1 MQPATNGFAGLRLL
15 AAVPRCY
22 LTTGRPIS
30 FGAKT

>member
-15 AAVPRCY
+15 AAVAHCY
-22 LTTGRPIS
+22 LAPGRPLS

>member
-15 AAVPRCY
+15 VAVPSCY
-22 LTTGRPIS
+22 IGAGRPLS